1 MISKSTLAIIAAVAA
16 IGIASPA
23 LAQSFDPEAGTGNV
37 VASNVGAT
45 TWQSDQ
51 IRDQRNGLQAYA
63 MVPSQPAAAASTAPT
78 LNGGGSAG
86 YNDMILKY

>member
-37 VASNVGAT
+37 VASNVATT
-45 TWQSDQ
+45 TWQSDKVQ
-51 IRDQRNGLQAYA
+51 GQLSGLRAYA
-63 MVPSQPAAAASTAPT
+63 MVPRQSTTAASTDSA
-78 LNGGGSAG
+78 LNGGGSSG

>member
-1 MISKSTLAIIAAVAA
+1 MISKSTLAIITAVAA

-23 LAQSFDPEAGTGNV
+23 LAQSFDPEAGSGNV
-37 VASNVGAT
+37 VASNVGT
-45 TWQSDQ
+45 TTSQADQ
-51 IRDQRNGLQAYA
+51 IRDQRNGLHAYA
-63 MVPSQPAAAASTAPT
+63 MVSWQPAAAASTAPT